1 MTIMSYDRLLL
12 ENIIYD
18 NVVLTDQLISIES
31 AN

>member
-1 MTIMSYDRLLL
+1 MTITSYNRLLL